1 MYTHKTGFISLSIIG
16 VAAVLMVVTAP
27 TFENQQA
34 IAVSQPMIKKVSV
47 KDPPTKVK
55 KDPPRKR
62 FVKRCGF
69 IRGKR
74 VCRWVPVPFRGPV
87 GIRPPIGTVRPSSS
101 Y

>member
-1 MYTHKTGFISLSIIG
+1 MYKHKIGLITLSVIG
-16 VAAVLMVVTAP
+16 VATVLMVVTAP

-34 IAVSQPMIKKVSV
+34 LAVSQAMVKKISV
-47 KDPPTKVK
+47 KDPPSKVK

-69 IRGKR
+69 FRGKR
-74 VCRWVPVPFRGPV
+74 VCRWVPVPFRRGPV
-87 GIRPPIGTVRPSSS
+87 PIRPLGA